1 MKTSTLLS
9 IFALLLA
16 FAVSGQ
22 ADNVIAFSPDTTS
35 VTVGDTLSL
44 DVTLDA
50 TDPVFGY
57 QFDLNYPT
65 FLNFLSATEEG
76 DFFNDGINGLGGGP
90 PIYDPPD
97 DINGI
102 VANVLDSLF
111 GGSPFTSP
119 GTMVNFQFTVVG
131 IGTGSFSLANELLPD
146 DMGNPL
152 EIDPVVPVSITSSAA
167 TAPPTAPEPSTTA
180 LAILATAFVC
190 WRSRAKPR

>member
-76 DFFNDGINGLGGGP
+76 DFFNDG
-90 PIYDPPD
+90 
-97 DINGI
+97 INGI